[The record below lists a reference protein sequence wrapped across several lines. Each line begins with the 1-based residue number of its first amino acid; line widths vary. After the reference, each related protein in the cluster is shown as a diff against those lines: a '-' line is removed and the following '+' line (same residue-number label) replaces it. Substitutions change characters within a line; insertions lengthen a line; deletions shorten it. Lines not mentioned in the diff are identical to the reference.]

1 MFANYLKEKKT
12 IKDIINVNK
21 AEMYEKLFK
30 DDSSKTNFLRKK
42 ILPYGW
48 HWLYFSENY
57 SINQI
62 GVDGHPK
69 RGIFFLNFR
78 DVKECLQVLK
88 LNLLKI
94 LNLMI
99 KTKVSKI
106 KRIEKKVKKTQL
118 FTFCISII
126 CIKLKIK
133 LY

>member
-1 MFANYLKEKKT
+1 MKSFLKM
-12 IKDIINVNK
+12 IVL
-21 AEMYEKLFK
+21 KLIFK
-30 DDSSKTNFLRKK
+30 KK
-42 ILPYGW
+42 ILPHGW

-69 RGIFFLNFR
+69 RGIFFLNFK

-99 KTKVSKI
+99 K
-106 KRIEKKVKKTQL
+106 
-118 FTFCISII
+118 
-126 CIKLKIK
+126 
-133 LY
+133 